1 MFEIIYRCK
10 DCNEVVRTRERDD
23 LKKDVTVFMPWP
35 CKACIAVGLDSTSS
49 VIPLAPILQEEFQE
63 EYEEVD
69 PEEDGD

>member
-1 MFEIIYRCK
+1 
-10 DCNEVVRTRERDD
+10 
-23 LKKDVTVFMPWP
+23 MPWP
-35 CKACIAVGLDSTSS
+35 CKACIAGGLVSTSS